1 MWRARDAHIIRIC
14 LGWKSSFEQLVFNT
28 YASRVEKIVVIR
40 QMKHGEENEIRTLY
54 AKLSFEDQTL
64 WRKKIKPIREYLVEA
79 SEMPIAE
86 EIKGKN
92 VILVAEEDGTIVGF
106 CWCTIV
112 DRGVDKQAEI
122 AEFYVEKEYR
132 GKGLGSA
139 LLAAA
144 RQLVLNEEV
153 EIAFAWT
160 HQGNKEAIELYKSA
174 GFKKVDQ
181 LVMAFI
187 PQRQEGSSTGRG

>member
-1 MWRARDAHIIRIC
+1 
-14 LGWKSSFEQLVFNT
+14 VFNT

-64 WRKKIKPIREYLVEA
+64 WRKQTKLIAEYLAEA
-79 SEMPIAE
+79 SEMPITE

-92 VILVAEEDGTIVGF
+92 VILVAEEDGTIAGF

-132 GKGLGSA
+132 GRGLGSE

-144 RQLVLNEEV
+144 RQLFTDEKV
-153 EIAFAWT
+153 EAAFAWT
-160 HQGNKEAIELYKSA
+160 HQGNREAIERYKSA
-174 GFKKVDQ
+174 GFEKVDQ

-187 PQRQEGSSTGRG
+187 PPRKERIPETPSTE